1 LDFLA
6 LEIWAVLL
14 ALVAAFFVPRT
25 WEKFFEPIERLVG
38 RIARRPVL
46 SLVLVGV
53 APIVLRLAL
62 QPMLHTPA
70 PFVHDEFANVLAGDT
85 FAHGRVAN
93 PMHPLWK
100 FFETFHVLQQPAY
113 ASMYPPGQGIFLG
126 AGQFLTGTPYAG
138 VLLGMGL
145 LCATLLWML
154 RAWMPPGWA
163 LLGASLAV
171 IRLGLFSYWANSYWG
186 GAPAAIGGALVA
198 GAIPRIFRQG
208 RTRDAVLLGAG
219 LVLLAMSRPYEGL
232 WFSIPFDVAFV
243 VWAVRGRCWRS
254 VIPLAAVLL
263 LGGVALAYYNWRVTG
278 NVFEMP
284 ELVERHQLAI
294 EGNMLWDKPH
304 PPPQYNNLEM
314 RHFFVDYE
322 PGLADVPHNVA
333 EFCAVLGR
341 KATVALDFFLG
352 PLLALPLILAPWVL
366 VSRRTRL
373 LLAGFL
379 SMAIGIACVRW
390 RMNPH
395 YFAPATCVIY
405 AFVLC
410 ALRRLWTR
418 QFWERPVGRFA
429 VRGICAVALIM
440 VAVRIFATP
449 LGVQLPKNVW
459 SWSVTG
465 PRILYRENLAAALS
479 RQPDRFLVIVRYEPR
494 HPPDQEWVYNDA
506 DIDKAKIVWAR
517 DRGPENERLLE
528 YFHDRHT
535 LIVEP
540 DVNPTVA
547 RPYSLPEM
555 FRAGFQILPDRFF
568 ERRHRSHSGTLHLAV
583 RQRRELR
590 PPRWGAIMAFARRLQ
605 IRLHSRQAENQARIL
620 EPGNGGTAAHV
631 EHAIEFPLDEIG
643 RAGGEQRCVGGRG
656 DVVLDG
662 ANRSAGGG
670 LAQHG
675 FDEVAAR
682 CF

>member
-25 WEKFFEPIERLVG
+25 WEKFFEPIERLVS
-38 RIARRPVL
+38 RIARRPLL
-46 SLVLVGV
+46 SLVLVGI

-93 PMHPLWK
+93 PTHALWK

-126 AGQFLTGTPYAG
+126 AGQLLTGTPYAG

-154 RAWMPPGWA
+154 RAWMPPEWA
-163 LLGASLAV
+163 LLGASFAV

-198 GAIPRIFRQG
+198 GAIPRVFRQG
-208 RTRDAVLLGAG
+208 RARDAVLLGAG

-232 WFSIPFDVAFV
+232 SFSIPFGVAFV

-263 LGGVALAYYNWRVTG
+263 AGGVALAYYNWRVTG
-278 NVFEMP
+278 SAFEMP

-304 PPPQYNNLEM
+304 PQPQYNNLEM

-322 PGLADVPHNVA
+322 PGLADVPHNVV
-333 EFCAVLGR
+333 EFGEVLGR

-352 PLLALPLILAPWVL
+352 PLLAVPLILAPWVL
-366 VSRRTRL
+366 VSKRLRL

-410 ALRRLWTR
+410 ALRQLWTR
-418 QFWERPVGRFA
+418 QFRERPVGRFA

-440 VAVRIFATP
+440 VAVRIFAPP
-449 LGVQLPKNVW
+449 L
-459 SWSVTG
+459 
-465 PRILYRENLAAALS
+465 
-479 RQPDRFLVIVRYEPR
+479 
-494 HPPDQEWVYNDA
+494 
-506 DIDKAKIVWAR
+506 
-517 DRGPENERLLE
+517 
-528 YFHDRHT
+528 
-535 LIVEP
+535 
-540 DVNPTVA
+540 
-547 RPYSLPEM
+547 
-555 FRAGFQILPDRFF
+555 
-568 ERRHRSHSGTLHLAV
+568 
-583 RQRRELR
+583 
-590 PPRWGAIMAFARRLQ
+590 
-605 IRLHSRQAENQARIL
+605 
-620 EPGNGGTAAHV
+620 
-631 EHAIEFPLDEIG
+631 
-643 RAGGEQRCVGGRG
+643 
-656 DVVLDG
+656 
-662 ANRSAGGG
+662 
-670 LAQHG
+670 
-675 FDEVAAR
+675 
-682 CF
+682 